1 MIIVKITI
9 VLWILYFILRFFARA
24 TMDMKTALEYS
35 LKINKKVRPI
45 DWILGIDLIFS
56 ILGTILSI
64 IWLLFFRL

>member
-45 DWILGIDLIFS
+45 DWILSIDLIFS